1 MDRCCGRSKSLEV
14 ASVEM
19 RSNTCQS
26 YSMALSMA
34 FQPQSPFQA
43 NTPAELRDLEERIRQ
58 SLLDS
63 ASHHDGD
70 PTRDDWQAAA
80 EKVTSGVLTVRSK
93 AFSNLDSAMHFV
105 GDTTGITDP
114 GGLGTTLAATLV
126 KTPVMMSFNRIQSSK
141 YFPSSHIITVF
152 GVQLTPVSLD
162 EDDHPQLLLVNF
174 AVKYANN
181 IKNVCDQGDLSDQ
194 DNKFHP
200 NPYLISYVSAK

>member
-1 MDRCCGRSKSLEV
+1 L
-14 ASVEM
+14 
-19 RSNTCQS
+19 
-26 YSMALSMA
+26 
-34 FQPQSPFQA
+34 
-43 NTPAELRDLEERIRQ
+43 
-58 SLLDS
+58 
-63 ASHHDGD
+63 
-70 PTRDDWQAAA
+70 AA

-141 YFPSSHIITVF
+141 YFPSSHIVTVF